1 MRLIKSSFEILEQA
15 PGIDGMYKQI
25 ELAGRTCYK
34 SQDKITEDSA
44 KGFVDRMIKSG
55 HTAMLEHGTVYLDIV
70 VKDTNK
76 MDNYSPI
83 NYRKLSEYLSI
94 LNKNPYTVSKIVE
107 VKRIRHHYITTNY
120 RVIIENALT
129 DIMKYWCEPT
139 KHHAKRRTVLW
150 YCDRVTGE
158 SFLRHRV
165 FSFARESTRYCN
177 FSKDKFGNEITYI
190 IPSWVNIPEGKYTD
204 WDNDWCDV
212 SELKLLYPEV
222 DNLNDSVNA
231 FLQSIKNS
239 EFLYFTLLNNGWKPQ
254 QARQVLPFALY
265 SPLVMTGFEDQWT
278 HFFEL
283 RCAPSAH
290 PDAQKLAKNLLV
302 KFNDLCPGKFADLF
316 DMYID
321 NDEDK
326 DDKLEITVS
335 DKKFYMNKEDYDKS
349 KKFRIDREQ
358 NLKPVTI

>member
-44 KGFVDRMIKSG
+44 KGFVDRMIKSD
-55 HTAMLEHGTVYLDIV
+55 HTAMLEQGTVYLDIV

-107 VKRIRHHYITTNY
+107 VKEIRHHYITTNY

-129 DIMKYWCEPT
+129 DVMKYWCEPT

-150 YCDRVTGE
+150 HCDRVTGE

-177 FSKDKFGNEITYI
+177 FSKDKFGNEITCI
-190 IPSWVNIPEGKYTD
+190 IPSWVNESEESLNTEFRDTD
-204 WDNDWCDV
+204 KDDV
-212 SELKLLYPEV
+212 SILIRAL
-222 DNLNDSVNA
+222 
-231 FLQSIKNS
+231 KNS
-239 EFLYFTLLNNGWKPQ
+239 EDEYFTLLNNGWKPQ

-290 PDAQKLAKNLLV
+290 PDAQKLAKDLLV

-335 DKKFYMNKEDYDKS
+335 DKKLYMNKEDYDKS

-358 NLKPVTI
+358 NLKPCVI